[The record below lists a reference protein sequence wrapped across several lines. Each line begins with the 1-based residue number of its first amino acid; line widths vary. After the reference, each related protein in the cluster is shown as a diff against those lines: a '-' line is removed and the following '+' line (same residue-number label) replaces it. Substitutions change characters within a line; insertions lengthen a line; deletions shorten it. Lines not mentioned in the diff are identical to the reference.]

1 MVKALILEGFK
12 AFDGLIDGLF
22 GTGVDTK
29 SLTSFLYY
37 GFGNDYVAAHATRFV
52 AGEPQQFVL
61 HAFTTALHE
70 CDSTHR

>member
-1 MVKALILEGFK
+1 MVKVLIHLVFK
-12 AFDGLIDGLF
+12 AFGGLIGGLC
-22 GTGVDTK
+22 GTSVDTK

-52 AGEPQQFVL
+52 ASEPQQFVL